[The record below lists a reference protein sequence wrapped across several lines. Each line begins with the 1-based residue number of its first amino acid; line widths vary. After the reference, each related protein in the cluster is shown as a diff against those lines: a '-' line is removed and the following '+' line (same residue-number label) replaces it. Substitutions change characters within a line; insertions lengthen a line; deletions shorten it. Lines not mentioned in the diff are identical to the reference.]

1 MAARKAQDTH
11 THCVG
16 RIHVGVERGGNLVRE
31 PIAMHPVDAMH
42 NQVLRSF
49 GMVHWY
55 GEVVLLELGEL
66 QGGRYSNT
74 THVPEKRL
82 RFSTWRGTSKIVDDA
97 REDRGGSDHTLVGP

>member
-1 MAARKAQDTH
+1 MQDTH

-31 PIAMHPVDAMH
+31 PIARHPVNAMRI
-42 NQVLRSF
+42 QVFCRF
-49 GMVHWY
+49 KMVHWD
-55 GEVVLLELGEL
+55 GEVVRLELGEL

-82 RFSTWRGTSKIVDDA
+82 RFSTWRGTGKIVDDA